1 MKAVG
6 NNIIIKPLRVTSTE
20 KTKGGLLLIEKDR
33 EDIRYQQAIIV
44 SVSNDIKGLKEKDEI
59 YYDKRAGFGIEF
71 NKEKFTVIRKW
82 ACRNNNLNDAD
93 LELLIYFDCMGLFS
107 KQDFKVGTYAYSW
120 DNRRW
125 NKMIKSDW
133 IVVWRKRNRTTQK
146 YHIYKVS
153 FKCKQLIA
161 RMYRIMLGDEDV
173 PMSKKRNKIMRGE
186 TYMDKVLIN
195 AIKNVN
201 NDKTR

>member
-1 MKAVG
+1 MSKLDA
-6 NNIIIKPLRVTSTE
+6 S
-20 KTKGGLLLIEKDR
+20 
-33 EDIRYQQAIIV
+33 DIREL
-44 SVSNDIKGLKEKDEI
+44 NLLKH
-59 YYDKRAGFGIEF
+59 YRL
-71 NKEKFTVIRKW
+71 IRKW

-153 FKCKQLIA
+153 FKCKQLTA
-161 RMYRIMLGDEDV
+161 RMYRIMLGEEDIPETKRANFIMKRDSYSNKV
-173 PMSKKRNKIMRGE
+173 LSTSITNLNKDKKR
-186 TYMDKVLIN
+186 
-195 AIKNVN
+195 
-201 NDKTR
+201 